1 MKDVFDIVV
10 FDGVYPPSE
19 DTYIL
24 VDSVTIKPDDVVLDV
39 GCGAG
44 LATLIAA
51 STAWQVVSVDISLK
65 AVKNTQ
71 ENLRRNNLGTNVSMV
86 QADLFSALSE
96 KHKFSLI
103 LFNPPYLPEDE
114 NHTEMDQALVGGVSG
129 IELTRRFIVDL
140 QYHLIKGGCIY
151 IVASSLAN
159 IGRIKSILRENNFEV
174 RVEKEDS
181 MFFERIQL
189 LKGVWQGHK
198 ETVL

>member
-24 VDSVTIKPDDVVLDV
+24 VDSINIKPDDVVLDV

-51 STAWQVVSVDISLK
+51 STARQVVSVDISLR
-65 AVKNTQ
+65 AVQNTK
-71 ENLRRNNLGTNVSMV
+71 ENLRRNSLGTNVSIV
-86 QADLFSALSE
+86 QADLLSALAE

-103 LFNPPYLPEDE
+103 LFNPPYLPEDDDY
-114 NHTEMDQALVGGVSG
+114 TDMDQALVGGASG
-129 IELTRRFIVDL
+129 IELTQRFIVEV
-140 QYHLIKGGCIY
+140 QHHLIERASIY
-151 IVASSLAN
+151 IVASTLAN
-159 IGRIKSILRENNFEV
+159 IERIKSILRESNFEV
-174 RVEKEDS
+174 CVEKEDS

>member
-1 MKDVFDIVV
+1 LKDVFDIVV

-71 ENLRRNNLGTNVSMV
+71 ENLRRNNLGTNVS
-86 QADLFSALSE
+86 
-96 KHKFSLI
+96 
-103 LFNPPYLPEDE
+103 
-114 NHTEMDQALVGGVSG
+114 MDQALVGGVSG